1 MAKEKTMAGLWTKLE
16 CLYMTKSR
24 ANKLYIKKRMFTL
37 TIMERSS
44 LEDHTDKFNKVCD
57 ILKAID
63 VEGKALLLISSLP
76 KSFENFGNVLVYVD
90 KL

>member
-1 MAKEKTMAGLWTKLE
+1 
-16 CLYMTKSR
+16 MTKSR

-37 TIMERSS
+37 RIVERSS
-44 LEDHTDKFNKVCD
+44 LEDHTDNFNKVCD

-76 KSFENFGNVLVYVD
+76 KSFENLVDALVYVD
-90 KL
+90 NEMKSALNTRELQEK